1 MLRKV
6 RSSQTGVWGLIYCDL
21 LVIYQEAKQHIF
33 FKVVGV
39 LSWTLIIFRGP
50 RHEKFGNPYSYYAA
64 VTLFLSVLPSFSVTV
79 AGARAVV

>member
-21 LVIYQEAKQHIF
+21 LVIYQAAKHIF

>member
-6 RSSQTGVWGLIYCDL
+6 RSSQTVVWGLIYCDL
-21 LVIYQEAKQHIF
+21 LVIYQVAKHIF